1 MWFCFIPFVVK
12 KFYCYKLLFH
22 ANIPCFCL
30 DHYYTNGRYYT
41 CTHIHVHVYLL
52 GDKSTVIHV
61 YLIWVLISLHK
72 FFWSCHRQPYIK
84 YICISIY
91 AHFIGYW
98 HCMCKMYIAS
108 LNAPLILET
117 LQYWCFLKQNAI
129 FNTVCIADPYFVFVK
144 LNVAYYL
151 AISFFFQ
158 LSCQIMIFMW
168 FLSTPKKF

>member
-1 MWFCFIPFVVK
+1 M
-12 KFYCYKLLFH
+12 
-22 ANIPCFCL
+22 
-30 DHYYTNGRYYT
+30 
-41 CTHIHVHVYLL
+41 
-52 GDKSTVIHV
+52 
-61 YLIWVLISLHK
+61 HK
-72 FFWSCHRQPYIK
+72 FIWSCHRQPYIK

-168 FLSTPKKF
+168 FLSTPKKFLQARLNSVDCNLSFFVWSMGKSRFIRVYATEDLAVANNFNYYTQYTESRFDQVVLKW

>member
-1 MWFCFIPFVVK
+1 M
-12 KFYCYKLLFH
+12 
-22 ANIPCFCL
+22 
-30 DHYYTNGRYYT
+30 YTYT
-41 CTHIHVHVYLL
+41 CTCISIRGQVY
-52 GDKSTVIHV
+52 GNTCISHS
-61 YLIWVLISLHK
+61 WVLISLHK
-72 FFWSCHRQPYIK
+72 FIWSCHRQPYIM